1 MATYWDYNSAKIIDN
16 TIFIFDRGYP
26 LWYVY
31 IFRLKFL
38 FFLMRVSSAFKLSNS
53 TSINDSSI
61 THKANGISKNLRIIK
76 IELPDGSIVTLVTNI
91 FNNPITP
98 LLFKELYF
106 YVGKFK
112 YIIEIEAFLENKPV
126 TIQKYF
132 YQLLHLLYRK
142 NSTYL

>member
-1 MATYWDYNSAKIIDN
+1 
-16 TIFIFDRGYP
+16 
-26 LWYVY
+26 
-31 IFRLKFL
+31 
-38 FFLMRVSSAFKLSNS
+38 MRVSSAFKLSNS